1 MASNTHKKGE
11 LHRERDEKRPHA
23 HVRHIRISPRKAKLI
38 VDQVRGKDLEEALA
52 ILRLTP
58 HAASPVLFKLIESAA
73 ANAVNNLEMDR
84 SNLYVAEIF
93 ANPGPTLKR
102 FKPRARGSAS
112 QILRRTSHFSV
123 VLDER

>member
-1 MASNTHKKGE
+1 MASNTRNKGE
-11 LHRERDEKRPHA
+11 LHKARDEKRPHA
-23 HVRHIRISPRKAKLI
+23 HVKHIRISSRKAKLI
-38 VDQVRGKDLEEALA
+38 IDQVRGKDLEEALA

-58 HAASPVLFKLIESAA
+58 HAASPVLSKLIESAA

-84 SNLYVAEIF
+84 DSLFIAEIF

-102 FKPRARGSAS
+102 FMPKARGSAT

-123 VLDER
+123 VLDKR

>member
-23 HVRHIRISPRKAKLI
+23 HVKHIRISPRKAKLI